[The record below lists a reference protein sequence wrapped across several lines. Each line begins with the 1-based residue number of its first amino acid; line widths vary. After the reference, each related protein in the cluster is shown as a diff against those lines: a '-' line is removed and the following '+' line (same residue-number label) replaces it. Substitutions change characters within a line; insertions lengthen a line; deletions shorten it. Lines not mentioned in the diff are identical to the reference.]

1 MEMKSYHFKNDM
13 PSQFLVDQC
22 ISNFW
27 NKVLFN
33 KVFQDNSRAEF
44 WVWDTNSARRA
55 FYVVTN
61 YLKNFNTAVM

>member
-13 PSQFLVDQC
+13 SSQFLVDQC

-44 WVWDTNSARRA
+44 WVWDTNS
-55 FYVVTN
+55 FGL
-61 YLKNFNTAVM
+61 LK